1 LNFTETLDIKHRG
14 GILVGLSKLPGDFC
28 LMIIQCPGCVTSYRI
43 KDMLPGQRDAHIT
56 CPKCACH
63 FTLQAP
69 HKPGDSPT
77 VNAGAA
83 VLLVDDAPFFRE
95 MIADL
100 LMPLNLNLRCAVNAN
115 EALTALAQSSFVLML
130 IDLNLPDRNGLEL
143 IREIR
148 CHPQGKNLRILAMSG
163 VYRREQDGLEAIRA
177 GADDFLNKSFRPEE
191 LRARVRKF
199 LP

>member
-1 LNFTETLDIKHRG
+1 
-14 GILVGLSKLPGDFC
+14 
-28 LMIIQCPGCVTSYRI
+28 MIIQCPGCDSRYRI
-43 KDMLPGQRDAHIT
+43 KDMTPGQRDAHIT

-69 HKPGDSPT
+69 NNPGEPPIVSI
-77 VNAGAA
+77 GAR

-100 LMPLNLNLRCAVNAN
+100 LLPLNLNLHLAVNA
-115 EALTALAQSSFVLML
+115 EDALKQLNKYPFVLIL
-130 IDLNLPDRNGLEL
+130 VDLNLPDRHGLEL

-148 CHPQGKNLRILAMSG
+148 NNSQWQNLRIIVMSG
-163 VYRREQDGLEAIRA
+163 VYRREQDALEAIRA
-177 GADDFLNKSFRPEE
+177 GADDFLNKSFRPED

-199 LP
+199 SS